1 MKVPM
6 FEEIR
11 LFYNKVRQEGM
22 FLSDYLENKK
32 YLRDKIDNIADEKLD
47 ISRVLYYNNKIDKSQ
62 YIILKNKIEDARAN
76 YKKLTNKS
84 SITQ

>member
-32 YLRDKIDNIADEKLD
+32 YLRDKID
-47 ISRVLYYNNKIDKSQ
+47 KSQ

-76 YKKLTNKS
+76 YKKLVACC
-84 SITQ
+84 

>member
-76 YKKLTNKS
+76 YKKLVDCC
-84 SITQ
+84 

>member
-62 YIILKNKIEDARAN
+62 YIILKNKIEEARAN
-76 YKKLTNKS
+76 YKKLVACC
-84 SITQ
+84 

>member
-62 YIILKNKIEDARAN
+62 YIILKNKIEDARAK
-76 YKKLTNKS
+76 YKKLVACC
-84 SITQ
+84 

>member
-1 MKVPM
+1 
-6 FEEIR
+6 
-11 LFYNKVRQEGM
+11 M

-76 YKKLTNKS
+76 YKKLVACC
-84 SITQ
+84 

>member
-62 YIILKNKIEDARAN
+62 YIILKTKIEDARAN
-76 YKKLTNKS
+76 YKKLVACC
-84 SITQ
+84 

>member
-6 FEEIR
+6 FEELR

-76 YKKLTNKS
+76 YKKLVACC
-84 SITQ
+84 

>member
-32 YLRDKIDNIADEKLD
+32 YLRNKIDNIADEKLD

-76 YKKLTNKS
+76 YKKLVACC
-84 SITQ
+84 

>member
-76 YKKLTNKS
+76 YKKLVACC
-84 SITQ
+84 